1 MATKNTIRLLAVLL
15 LANLI
20 VAQSNYAS
28 HANNVEYAGDGLP
41 EEATLDGKVR
51 IALIVGK
58 AKERRQFLI
67 KYNFR

>member
-1 MATKNTIRLLAVLL
+1 MAAKNTIALLSLL
-15 LANLI
+15 LSANLI

-51 IALIVGK
+51 FARLY
-58 AKERRQFLI
+58 Q
-67 KYNFR
+67 